1 MGSIL
6 DLAAQA
12 VHSDGEGVVI
22 NEVAVLVPQLFQQK
36 AAGDHRPRAAGEDPE
51 QLILVGGDGQHLP
64 APDGS
69 EGGEVQAE
77 ETVVVPLPVPFV
89 LGGAPAEGHLHP
101 FFQDGQAEGLG
112 DVVVRPQVKPFQHV
126 LLQVVGGEEE
136 DGEVGVLL
144 LHLPAQVEA
153 AAVGEVHVKE
163 SQVEGLLLQ
172 QLPGLLAVVGRYGQ
186 VAAGVQ
192 FKTEPG
198 TEGQVIF
205 QHQDVCH
212 GGTSLGV
219 LSYGGII
226 SRFW

>member
-1 MGSIL
+1 MKLPSL
-6 DLAAQA
+6 S
-12 VHSDGEGVVI
+12 HSF
-22 NEVAVLVPQLFQQK
+22 FQQE
-36 AAGDHRPRAAGEDPE
+36 AAGDHRPRAAGEDPR
-51 QLILVGGDGQHLP
+51 QLILVGGVMDSTSPPRTAVRAVKSRRRKPSSYPCQSPLSWG
-64 APDGS
+64 
-69 EGGEVQAE
+69 
-77 ETVVVPLPVPFV
+77 VPRRR
-89 LGGAPAEGHLHP
+89 ATSTR
-101 FFQDGQAEGLG
+101 FFRMGRRKGLG
-112 DVVVRPQVKPFQHV
+112 DVVVRPQVKPFQHI

-172 QLPGLLAVVGRYGQ
+172 QLAGPSRSGRPLVRWPQ
-186 VAAGVQ
+186 ASNSKQSPALR
-192 FKTEPG
+192 
-198 TEGQVIF
+198 GQVIF

-226 SRFW
+226 PRF